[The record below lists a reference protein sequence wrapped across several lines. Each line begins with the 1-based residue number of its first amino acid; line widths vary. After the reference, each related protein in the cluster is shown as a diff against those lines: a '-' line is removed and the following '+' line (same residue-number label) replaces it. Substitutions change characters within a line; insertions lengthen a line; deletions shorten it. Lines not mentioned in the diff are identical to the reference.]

1 VVEAAASLPLPPGAR
16 LLDAG
21 TGSGCIL
28 LGLLQRLPGAI
39 GLGIDQDPAAV
50 QAASANAATCG
61 FAERGQ
67 VQLLQFQQLGQL
79 PSMGFGP
86 LDLAVSN
93 PPYLAEKVCDHVGFA
108 RDLQTQSRKAF
119 ASGEDGNDA
128 YEELA
133 ASLAEPGVLAPGA
146 WVVMGCQPGHTG
158 RAAKPFLASG
168 RYERAHEEFERCA
181 DAVGILSW
189 SYPCG
194 ALACAFALKLA
205 ARQPRVIATDLPEVV
220 PLMVQNAGANKALVE
235 CASLPWG
242 DLAAAKALA
251 VAAPAV
257 VVACEVAYWGGW
269 DLFADDTRV
278 PLADTL
284 AALLIGEDTGV
295 RIGLLVFTIRDESRE
310 LALLPML
317 RERGLEVVQVSP
329 LPVEGE

>member
-1 VVEAAASLPLPPGAR
+1 
-16 LLDAG
+16 
-21 TGSGCIL
+21 
-28 LGLLQRLPGAI
+28 
-39 GLGIDQDPAAV
+39 
-50 QAASANAATCG
+50 
-61 FAERGQ
+61 
-67 VQLLQFQQLGQL
+67 
-79 PSMGFGP
+79 
-86 LDLAVSN
+86 
-93 PPYLAEKVCDHVGFA
+93 
-108 RDLQTQSRKAF
+108 
-119 ASGEDGNDA
+119 
-128 YEELA
+128 
-133 ASLAEPGVLAPGA
+133 
-146 WVVMGCQPGHTG
+146 
-158 RAAKPFLASG
+158 
-168 RYERAHEEFERCA
+168 
-181 DAVGILSW
+181 
-189 SYPCG
+189 
-194 ALACAFALKLA
+194 
-205 ARQPRVIATDLPEVV
+205 VV

-329 LPVEGE
+329 RSALGAPLPVEGEVGTWLLQNIKGSADLEKFAHELASL

>member
-1 VVEAAASLPLPPGAR
+1 
-16 LLDAG
+16 
-21 TGSGCIL
+21 
-28 LGLLQRLPGAI
+28 
-39 GLGIDQDPAAV
+39 
-50 QAASANAATCG
+50 
-61 FAERGQ
+61 
-67 VQLLQFQQLGQL
+67 
-79 PSMGFGP
+79 
-86 LDLAVSN
+86 
-93 PPYLAEKVCDHVGFA
+93 
-108 RDLQTQSRKAF
+108 
-119 ASGEDGNDA
+119 
-128 YEELA
+128 
-133 ASLAEPGVLAPGA
+133 
-146 WVVMGCQPGHTG
+146 
-158 RAAKPFLASG
+158 
-168 RYERAHEEFERCA
+168 
-181 DAVGILSW
+181 
-189 SYPCG
+189 
-194 ALACAFALKLA
+194 
-205 ARQPRVIATDLPEVV
+205 VV

-329 LPVEGE
+329 LPVEGEVGTWLLQNIKGSADLEKFAHELASL